1 MEAGRPGFLKS
12 LHTGEQTHTH
22 DFSTFRKNP
31 DPISETYNS
40 WNTYSLI
47 KIKYLLEFSCLAPK
61 LQRRQWMDDK
71 GIAFFLARRHGR
83 EREA

>member
-1 MEAGRPGFLKS
+1 METERPGFLKS
-12 LHTGEQTHTH
+12 LRTEEQTLTH
-22 DFSTFRKNP
+22 DFSTFGKNP

-40 WNTYSLI
+40 KNTYSPI

-61 LQRRQWMDDK
+61 LQRKQWMDDK